1 MIVNYQRKVVRSYIN
16 IIRKQHSPNYNNN
29 IIIVVVE
36 EYFIIFGDECEDW
49 KLLPEYKKKGMRTKK
64 YIKLI

>member
-16 IIRKQHSPNYNNN
+16 IIRKQLSPDYNNN

-36 EYFIIFGDECEDW
+36 EYFIIFGDECED
-49 KLLPEYKKKGMRTKK
+49 
-64 YIKLI
+64 

>member
-16 IIRKQHSPNYNNN
+16 IIRKQLSPDYNNN

-49 KLLPEYKKKGMRTKK
+49 KLLPEYKKKRVWERKN
-64 YIKLI
+64 I